1 MNKATDAKKEQKRKV
16 DQQLDRALEETFPGS
31 DPVSVS
37 QPSPDSNDKNR
48 KRGD

>member
-37 QPSPDSNDKNR
+37 QPSPYSNDKNR